1 MESLQQRRWYRK
13 LCTFFKIL
21 KEKSPEYLFNIIP
34 TRNNVHRTRNSH
46 NIPHLNLKHSFFKN
60 SFFPATIIEWN
71 KLDSNICSLD
81 SYNVFKKRILKFIRP
96 SPNSVFESHNSKRI
110 KLLSRIRLELS
121 HLREHKF
128 KHSFQDTLNPICI
141 CGKDIETPCHYLLA
155 CPNYDVERSTLLNN
169 LRQIAPN
176 ILNYNNSQ
184 ITQVLLYGDT
194 SFKNETNTNILKS
207 TISYLLATKRFD
219 KPIFED

>member
-1 MESLQQRRWYRK
+1 MCNCRMVKIDK
-13 LCTFFKIL
+13 LYIKAYQNT
-21 KEKSPEYLFNIIP
+21 
-34 TRNNVHRTRNSH
+34 
-46 NIPHLNLKHSFFKN
+46 SFFKN
-60 SFFPATIIEWN
+60 SFSPATTIEWN
-71 KLDSNICSLD
+71 KLDSNICNLD

-96 SPNSVFESHNSKRI
+96 SPNSVFECHNPKGI
-110 KLLSRIRLELS
+110 KLLSRKRLGLS

>member
-1 MESLQQRRWYRK
+1 MTL
-13 LCTFFKIL
+13 L
-21 KEKSPEYLFNIIP
+21 
-34 TRNNVHRTRNSH
+34 
-46 NIPHLNLKHSFFKN
+46 
-60 SFFPATIIEWN
+60 
-71 KLDSNICSLD
+71 
-81 SYNVFKKRILKFIRP
+81 VFKRVGKLPFANERLNKSASCSEISFLNGFNTLVGILYEP
-96 SPNSVFESHNSKRI
+96 VACHNPKGI
-110 KLLSRIRLELS
+110 KLLSRIRLGLS
-121 HLREHKF
+121 HLRKHKF

-176 ILNYNNSQ
+176 ILNYNNSR
-184 ITQVLLYGDT
+184 ITQVLLYCDT
-194 SFKNETNTNILKS
+194 SFKNETKTNILKN

>member
-1 MESLQQRRWYRK
+1 M
-13 LCTFFKIL
+13 
-21 KEKSPEYLFNIIP
+21 
-34 TRNNVHRTRNSH
+34 
-46 NIPHLNLKHSFFKN
+46 
-60 SFFPATIIEWN
+60 
-71 KLDSNICSLD
+71 D

-96 SPNSVFESHNSKRI
+96 SPNSVFECHNPKGI
-110 KLLSRIRLELS
+110 KLLSRIRLGLS

-141 CGKDIETPCHYLLA
+141 CGKDIEIACHYLLA
-155 CPNYDVERSTLLNN
+155 CPNYDVERSTLLTIA
-169 LRQIAPN
+169 QIAPN
-176 ILNYNNSQ
+176 ILNYSKSQ